1 MRQPILTSAGRWT
14 PSPESRI
21 AALLVAGVFMPPFLQ
36 VLVQALWLGT
46 LWRNRRREM
55 QRGDQHR
62 SDQHLSGQQV
72 SFLSRLSLPA
82 WAQIL
87 LGLWT
92 LLSLLWTT
100 NQSEGWTEIISKIP
114 LFTWPIAF
122 ALADPNST
130 KLRSALLRWT
140 WISSGL
146 VGLICVVDVLL
157 RSQAPAF
164 WFADLVYENL
174 ARISGLHPI
183 YLSVWVLMGMLAY
196 LQDRV
201 VGPEASAP
209 LAPPSS
215 PSPATPPSPRSSPS
229 PCLSWRQGL
238 FHTLYLGGSLVFLTQ
253 LSSRMALLTALLVLT
268 ASVFFLARTGRLRLF
283 HLPLLL
289 LALLLPWAL
298 INGNQVNQSRYQEMV
313 NLQGT
318 YQSDRWGGR
327 ALRIQ
332 KWKYTLHCYLQF
344 PLVGTGAGDFQK
356 ELLDIYRQN
365 DFVPGFDNRFNS
377 HNQYLQTLAT
387 LGPLGLAL
395 LLACLFLPL
404 RWHWEDRYWLGIA
417 TVLLVA
423 ASMLTESLLERQK
436 GIYIVGLLANGYFC
450 FRQRPS
456 KPGTLEPP
464 PPQAL

>member
-1 MRQPILTSAGRWT
+1 MLQRILTSAGRWA
-14 PSPESRI
+14 PSSESRI
-21 AALLVAGVFMPPFLQ
+21 AALLVAGVFMPPILQ

-46 LWRNRRREM
+46 LWWNR
-55 QRGDQHR
+55 RGDQPR
-62 SDQHLSGQQV
+62 DDQQV
-72 SFLSRLSLPA
+72 SLLSRLSLPA

-92 LLSLLWTT
+92 MLSLLWTT

-122 ALADPNST
+122 ALADQKT
-130 KLRSALLRWT
+130 THLRTALLRWT

-146 VGLICVVDVLL
+146 VGLVCVLDVLL

-201 VGPEASAP
+201 VGPEASASSSP
-209 LAPPSS
+209 PSPPSS
-215 PSPATPPSPRSSPS
+215 LSPPSPR
-229 PCLSWRQGL
+229 LTWRQGL
-238 FHTLYLGGSLVFLTQ
+238 FHTLYLGCSLVFLTQ

-268 ASVFFLARTGRLRLF
+268 ASVFFLVRTGRLRPI

-298 INGNQVNQSRYQEMV
+298 INGNKVNQSRYQEMV
-313 NLQGT
+313 NLKGT

-344 PLVGTGAGDFQK
+344 PLLGTGAGDFQK
-356 ELLDIYRQN
+356 ELLDTYRQN
-365 DFVPGFDNRFNS
+365 DFSPGFENRFNS

-404 RWHWEDRYWLGIA
+404 RWHWQDRYWLGIA

-436 GIYIVGLLANGYFC
+436 GIYILGLLANGYFC

-456 KPGTLEPP
+456 KPGPLEPP

>member
-1 MRQPILTSAGRWT
+1 MRQPILTSVGRWA

-21 AALLVAGVFMPPFLQ
+21 AALLVAGVFMPPFFQ

-46 LWRNRRREM
+46 LWWNRR
-55 QRGDQHR
+55 
-62 SDQHLSGQQV
+62 SDLQV

-82 WAQIL
+82 WAQIF

-130 KLRSALLRWT
+130 KLRTALLRWT

-146 VGLICVVDVLL
+146 VGLICVADVLL

-201 VGPEASAP
+201 VGPEASA
-209 LAPPSS
+209 S
-215 PSPATPPSPRSSPS
+215 PSPRLP
-229 PCLSWRQGL
+229 WRHGL
-238 FHTLYLGGSLVFLTQ
+238 FHTLYLGGSLIFLTQ

-283 HLPLLL
+283 HFPLLL

-298 INGNQVNQSRYQEMV
+298 INGNKVNQSRYKEMV
-313 NLQGT
+313 NLKGT

-332 KWKYTLHCYLQF
+332 KWKYTLHCYQQY
-344 PLVGTGAGDFQK
+344 PLLGTGAGDFQK
-356 ELLDIYRQN
+356 ELLDTYRQN
-365 DFVPGFDNRFNS
+365 DFSPGLEHRFNS

-395 LLACLFLPL
+395 LLAFLFLPL
-404 RWHWEDRYWLGIA
+404 RWHWQDRYWLGIA

>member
-1 MRQPILTSAGRWT
+1 MLQRILTSAGRWA

-21 AALLVAGVFMPPFLQ
+21 AALLVAGVFMPPILQ

-46 LWRNRRREM
+46 LWWNR
-55 QRGDQHR
+55 RGDQPR
-62 SDQHLSGQQV
+62 DDQQV
-72 SFLSRLSLPA
+72 SLLSRLSLPA

-92 LLSLLWTT
+92 MLSLLWTT

-122 ALADPNST
+122 ALADQKT
-130 KLRSALLRWT
+130 THLRTALLRWT

-146 VGLICVVDVLL
+146 VGLVCVLDVLL

-201 VGPEASAP
+201 VGPEASASSSP
-209 LAPPSS
+209 PSPPSS
-215 PSPATPPSPRSSPS
+215 LSPPSPR
-229 PCLSWRQGL
+229 LTWRQGL
-238 FHTLYLGGSLVFLTQ
+238 FHTLYLGCSLVFLTQ

-268 ASVFFLARTGRLRLF
+268 ASVFFLARTGRLRPI

-298 INGNQVNQSRYQEMV
+298 INGNKVNQSRYQEMV
-313 NLQGT
+313 NLKGT

-344 PLVGTGAGDFQK
+344 PLLGTGAGDFQK
-356 ELLDIYRQN
+356 ELLDTYRQN
-365 DFVPGFDNRFNS
+365 DFSPGLENRFNS

-404 RWHWEDRYWLGIA
+404 RWHWQDRYWLGIA

-456 KPGTLEPP
+456 KPGPLEPP

>member
-1 MRQPILTSAGRWT
+1 MLQRILTSVGRLA

-36 VLVQALWLGT
+36 VLVQGLWLGYL
-46 LWRNRRREM
+46 LWNR
-55 QRGDQHR
+55 RGDQERGDQERGDMQR
-62 SDQHLSGQQV
+62 SNQQV

-87 LGLWT
+87 LGLLT
-92 LLSLLWTT
+92 MLSLLWTT

-122 ALADPNST
+122 ALTDQKTTN
-130 KLRSALLRWT
+130 LRNALLRWT

-146 VGLICVVDVLL
+146 VGLVCVLDVLF

-183 YLSVWVLMGMLAY
+183 YLSIWVLMGMLAY

-201 VGPEASAP
+201 IGSEASAP
-209 LAPPSS
+209 SS
-215 PSPATPPSPRSSPS
+215 PRLALLQR
-229 PCLSWRQGL
+229 L
-238 FHTLYLGGSLVFLTQ
+238 FHTLYLGCSLVFLTQ

-268 ASVFFLARTGRLRLF
+268 ASVFFLARTGRLRLVY
-283 HLPLLL
+283 LPLLL

-298 INGNQVNQSRYQEMV
+298 INGNKVNQSRYKEMV

-327 ALRIQ
+327 ALRVQ
-332 KWKYTLHCYLQF
+332 KWKYTLHCYLHF
-344 PLVGTGAGDFQK
+344 PLLGTGAGDFQK
-356 ELLDIYRQN
+356 ELLDTYRQN
-365 DFVPGFDNRFNS
+365 DFSPGFDNRFNS

-404 RWHWEDRYWLGIA
+404 RWHWQDRYWLGIA

-450 FRQRPS
+450 LRQRPS
-456 KPGTLEPP
+456 KPGPLEPP

>member
-1 MRQPILTSAGRWT
+1 MRQAILTSAGRWA

-46 LWRNRRREM
+46 LWWNRR
-55 QRGDQHR
+55 
-62 SDQHLSGQQV
+62 SDLQV

-82 WAQIL
+82 WAQIF

-130 KLRSALLRWT
+130 KLRTALLRWT

-146 VGLICVVDVLL
+146 VGLVCVVDVLL

-209 LAPPSS
+209 
-215 PSPATPPSPRSSPS
+215 PSPRSSPS
-229 PCLSWRQGL
+229 PPSPRLSWRQGL
-238 FHTLYLGGSLVFLTQ
+238 FHTLYLGGALVFLTQ

-298 INGNQVNQSRYQEMV
+298 INGNKVNQSRYQEMV

-327 ALRIQ
+327 ALRLQ
-332 KWKYTLHCYLQF
+332 KWKYTLQCYLQY
-344 PLVGTGAGDFQK
+344 PLLGTGAGDFQK
-356 ELLDIYRQN
+356 ELLNIYRQN

-417 TVLLVA
+417 TILLVA

>member
-1 MRQPILTSAGRWT
+1 MRQPILTSVGRWA

-21 AALLVAGVFMPPFLQ
+21 AALLVAGVFMPPFFQ

-46 LWRNRRREM
+46 LWWNRR
-55 QRGDQHR
+55 
-62 SDQHLSGQQV
+62 SDLQV

-82 WAQIL
+82 WAQIF

-130 KLRSALLRWT
+130 KLRTALLRWT

-146 VGLICVVDVLL
+146 VGLVCVVDVLL

-209 LAPPSS
+209 SS
-215 PSPATPPSPRSSPS
+215 PR
-229 PCLSWRQGL
+229 LSWRQAL
-238 FHTLYLGGSLVFLTQ
+238 FHTLYLGGALVFLTQ

-298 INGNQVNQSRYQEMV
+298 INGNKVNQSRYKEMV
-313 NLQGT
+313 NLKGT

-332 KWKYTLHCYLQF
+332 KWKYTLQCYLQF

-356 ELLDIYRQN
+356 ELLNIYRQN

-404 RWHWEDRYWLGIA
+404 RWHWQDRYWLGIA

>member
-1 MRQPILTSAGRWT
+1 MLQRILTSVGRLA

-36 VLVQALWLGT
+36 VLVQGLWLGYL
-46 LWRNRRREM
+46 LWNR
-55 QRGDQHR
+55 RGDQER
-62 SDQHLSGQQV
+62 SNQERSNQQV

-87 LGLWT
+87 LGLLT
-92 LLSLLWTT
+92 MLSLLWTT

-122 ALADPNST
+122 ALTDQKTTN
-130 KLRSALLRWT
+130 LRTALLRWT

-146 VGLICVVDVLL
+146 VGLVCVLDVLF

-183 YLSVWVLMGMLAY
+183 YLSIWVLMGMLAY

-201 VGPEASAP
+201 VGSEASAP
-209 LAPPSS
+209 SS
-215 PSPATPPSPRSSPS
+215 PRLT
-229 PCLSWRQGL
+229 LRQWL
-238 FHTLYLGGSLVFLTQ
+238 FHTLYLGCSLVFLTQ

-268 ASVFFLARTGRLRLF
+268 ASVFFLARTGRLRLVY
-283 HLPLLL
+283 LPLLL

-298 INGNQVNQSRYQEMV
+298 INGNKVNQSRYKEMV

-327 ALRIQ
+327 ALRVQ
-332 KWKYTLHCYLQF
+332 KWKYTLHCYLHF
-344 PLVGTGAGDFQK
+344 PLLGTGAGDFQK
-356 ELLDIYRQN
+356 ELLDTYRQN
-365 DFVPGFDNRFNS
+365 DFSPGFDNRFNS

-395 LLACLFLPL
+395 LLTCLFLPL

-450 FRQRPS
+450 YRQRPS
-456 KPGTLEPP
+456 KPGPLEPP

>member
-1 MRQPILTSAGRWT
+1 MRQPILTSAGRWA

-46 LWRNRRREM
+46 LWWNRRREM
-55 QRGDQHR
+55 QRGNQNR
-62 SDQHLSGQQV
+62 SDQLRSNHQASL
-72 SFLSRLSLPA
+72 LSRLSLPA
-82 WAQIL
+82 WAQIF

-100 NQSEGWTEIISKIP
+100 NQREGWTEIISKIP
-114 LFTWPIAF
+114 WITWPIAF
-122 ALADPNST
+122 ALAAPKIT
-130 KLRSALLRWT
+130 QLRSALLRWT

-146 VGLICVVDVLL
+146 VGLICVADVLL

-201 VGPEASAP
+201 VGTEASA
-209 LAPPSS
+209 SS
-215 PSPATPPSPRSSPS
+215 SPRSSPS
-229 PCLSWRQGL
+229 PRLSWGQGL

-268 ASVFFLARTGRLRLF
+268 ASVFFLARTGRLRIF

-298 INGNQVNQSRYQEMV
+298 INGNKVNQSRYQEMV

-327 ALRIQ
+327 ALRLQ
-332 KWKYTLHCYLQF
+332 KWKYTLHCYLQY
-344 PLVGTGAGDFQK
+344 PLLGTGAGDFQK

-395 LLACLFLPL
+395 LLVFLFLPL
-404 RWHWEDRYWLGIA
+404 RWHWEDRYWLGMA

-456 KPGTLEPP
+456 KPGPLEPP

>member
-1 MRQPILTSAGRWT
+1 MRQPILTSVGRWA

-21 AALLVAGVFMPPFLQ
+21 AALLVAGVFMPPFFQ

-46 LWRNRRREM
+46 LWWNRR
-55 QRGDQHR
+55 
-62 SDQHLSGQQV
+62 SDQQV

-82 WAQIL
+82 WAQIF

-130 KLRSALLRWT
+130 KLRTALLRWT

-146 VGLICVVDVLL
+146 VGLICVADVLL

-209 LAPPSS
+209 SS
-215 PSPATPPSPRSSPS
+215 PR
-229 PCLSWRQGL
+229 LSWRQGL

-283 HLPLLL
+283 HFPLLL

-298 INGNQVNQSRYQEMV
+298 INGNKVNQSRYKEMV
-313 NLQGT
+313 NLKGT

-332 KWKYTLHCYLQF
+332 KWKYTLHCYQQY
-344 PLVGTGAGDFQK
+344 PLLGTGAGDFQK
-356 ELLDIYRQN
+356 ELLDTYRQN
-365 DFVPGFDNRFNS
+365 DFSPGLEHRFNS

-395 LLACLFLPL
+395 LMACLFLPL
-404 RWHWEDRYWLGIA
+404 RSHWEDRYWLGIA

>member
-1 MRQPILTSAGRWT
+1 
-14 PSPESRI
+14 
-21 AALLVAGVFMPPFLQ
+21 
-36 VLVQALWLGT
+36 
-46 LWRNRRREM
+46 
-55 QRGDQHR
+55 
-62 SDQHLSGQQV
+62 
-72 SFLSRLSLPA
+72 
-82 WAQIL
+82 
-87 LGLWT
+87 
-92 LLSLLWTT
+92 
-100 NQSEGWTEIISKIP
+100 
-114 LFTWPIAF
+114 
-122 ALADPNST
+122 
-130 KLRSALLRWT
+130 
-140 WISSGL
+140 
-146 VGLICVVDVLL
+146 
-157 RSQAPAF
+157 
-164 WFADLVYENL
+164 
-174 ARISGLHPI
+174 
-183 YLSVWVLMGMLAY
+183 MGMLAY

-201 VGPEASAP
+201 VGPEASAS
-209 LAPPSS
+209 SS
-215 PSPATPPSPRSSPS
+215 PR
-229 PCLSWRQGL
+229 LSWRQAL

-298 INGNQVNQSRYQEMV
+298 INGNKVNQSRYQEMV

-327 ALRIQ
+327 ALRLQ
-332 KWKYTLHCYLQF
+332 KWKYTLQCYLQY
-344 PLVGTGAGDFQK
+344 PLLGTGAGDFQK
-356 ELLDIYRQN
+356 ELLDTYRQN
-365 DFVPGFDNRFNS
+365 DFSPGLEHRFNS

>member
-1 MRQPILTSAGRWT
+1 MRQPILTSVGRWA
-14 PSPESRI
+14 PSPESQI
-21 AALLVAGVFMPPFLQ
+21 AALLVAGVFMPPFFQ

-46 LWRNRRREM
+46 LWWNRR
-55 QRGDQHR
+55 
-62 SDQHLSGQQV
+62 SDLQV

-82 WAQIL
+82 WAQIF

-130 KLRSALLRWT
+130 KLRTALLRWT

-146 VGLICVVDVLL
+146 VGLVCVVDVLL

-209 LAPPSS
+209 SSPPSPSS
-215 PSPATPPSPRSSPS
+215 PPTPSSPR
-229 PCLSWRQGL
+229 LSWRQGL

-298 INGNQVNQSRYQEMV
+298 INGNKVNQSRYKEMV
-313 NLQGT
+313 NLKGT

-332 KWKYTLHCYLQF
+332 KWKYTLHCYQQY
-344 PLVGTGAGDFQK
+344 PLLGTGAGDFQK
-356 ELLDIYRQN
+356 ELLDTYRQN
-365 DFVPGFDNRFNS
+365 DFSPGLEHRFNS

-404 RWHWEDRYWLGIA
+404 RWHWQDRYWLGIA

>member
-1 MRQPILTSAGRWT
+1 MRQPILTSVGRWA

-21 AALLVAGVFMPPFLQ
+21 AALLVAGVFMPPFFQ

-46 LWRNRRREM
+46 LWWNRRDDQSRDD
-55 QRGDQHR
+55 QPRGD
-62 SDQHLSGQQV
+62 LQV
-72 SFLSRLSLPA
+72 SLLSRLSLPA

-130 KLRSALLRWT
+130 KLRTALLRWT

-146 VGLICVVDVLL
+146 VGLICVADVLL

-209 LAPPSS
+209 SS
-215 PSPATPPSPRSSPS
+215 PPSPR
-229 PCLSWRQGL
+229 LSWRQAL

-298 INGNQVNQSRYQEMV
+298 INGNKVNQSRYQEMV

-344 PLVGTGAGDFQK
+344 PLLGTGAGDFQK
-356 ELLDIYRQN
+356 ELLNIYRQN

-404 RWHWEDRYWLGIA
+404 RWHWQDRYWLGMA

-456 KPGTLEPP
+456 KPGPLEPP
-464 PPQAL
+464 TPQAL

>member
-1 MRQPILTSAGRWT
+1 
-14 PSPESRI
+14 
-21 AALLVAGVFMPPFLQ
+21 MPPFFQ

-46 LWRNRRREM
+46 LWWNRR
-55 QRGDQHR
+55 
-62 SDQHLSGQQV
+62 SDLQV
-72 SFLSRLSLPA
+72 SLLSRLSLPA
-82 WAQIL
+82 WAQIF

-130 KLRSALLRWT
+130 KLRTALLRWT

-146 VGLICVVDVLL
+146 VGLVCVVDVLL

-209 LAPPSS
+209 
-215 PSPATPPSPRSSPS
+215 PSPR
-229 PCLSWRQGL
+229 LSWRQGL

-298 INGNQVNQSRYQEMV
+298 INGNKVNQSRYQEMV

-332 KWKYTLHCYLQF
+332 KWKYTLHCYQQY
-344 PLVGTGAGDFQK
+344 PLLGTGAGDFQK
-356 ELLDIYRQN
+356 ELLDTYRQN
-365 DFVPGFDNRFNS
+365 DFSPGLEHRFNS

-395 LLACLFLPL
+395 LMACLFLPL

-464 PPQAL
+464 PPKAL

>member
-1 MRQPILTSAGRWT
+1 MLQRILTSVGRLA

-36 VLVQALWLGT
+36 VLVQGLWLGYL
-46 LWRNRRREM
+46 LWNR
-55 QRGDQHR
+55 RGDQERGDMQR
-62 SDQHLSGQQV
+62 SNQQV

-87 LGLWT
+87 LGLLT

-122 ALADPNST
+122 ALTDQKTTN
-130 KLRSALLRWT
+130 LRNALLRWT

-146 VGLICVVDVLL
+146 VGLVCVLDVLF

-164 WFADLVYENL
+164 WFADLIYENL

-183 YLSVWVLMGMLAY
+183 YLSIWVLMGMLAY

-201 VGPEASAP
+201 IGSEASAP
-209 LAPPSS
+209 SS
-215 PSPATPPSPRSSPS
+215 PRLT
-229 PCLSWRQGL
+229 LRQWL
-238 FHTLYLGGSLVFLTQ
+238 FHTLYLGCSLVFLTQ

-268 ASVFFLARTGRLRLF
+268 ASVFFLARTGRLRLVY
-283 HLPLLL
+283 LPLLL

-298 INGNQVNQSRYQEMV
+298 INGNKVNQSRYKEMV

-327 ALRIQ
+327 ALRVQ
-332 KWKYTLHCYLQF
+332 KWKYTLHCYLHF
-344 PLVGTGAGDFQK
+344 PLLGTGAGDFQK
-356 ELLDIYRQN
+356 ELLDTYRQN
-365 DFVPGFDNRFNS
+365 DFSPGFENRFNS

-395 LLACLFLPL
+395 LLTCLFLPL

-417 TVLLVA
+417 TVLLVT

-450 FRQRPS
+450 YRQRPS
-456 KPGTLEPP
+456 KPGPLEPP

>member
-1 MRQPILTSAGRWT
+1 M
-14 PSPESRI
+14 
-21 AALLVAGVFMPPFLQ
+21 
-36 VLVQALWLGT
+36 
-46 LWRNRRREM
+46 
-55 QRGDQHR
+55 
-62 SDQHLSGQQV
+62 
-72 SFLSRLSLPA
+72 
-82 WAQIL
+82 
-87 LGLWT
+87 
-92 LLSLLWTT
+92 LSLLWTT

-122 ALADPNST
+122 ALTDQKTTN
-130 KLRSALLRWT
+130 LRNALLRWT

-146 VGLICVVDVLL
+146 VGLVCVLDVLF

-183 YLSVWVLMGMLAY
+183 YLSIWVLMGMLAY

-201 VGPEASAP
+201 VGSEASAP
-209 LAPPSS
+209 SS
-215 PSPATPPSPRSSPS
+215 PRLALVQR
-229 PCLSWRQGL
+229 L
-238 FHTLYLGGSLVFLTQ
+238 FHTLYLGCSLVFLTQ

-268 ASVFFLARTGRLRLF
+268 ASVFFLARTGRLRLVY
-283 HLPLLL
+283 LPLLL

-298 INGNQVNQSRYQEMV
+298 INGNKVNQSRYKEMV

-327 ALRIQ
+327 ALRVQ
-332 KWKYTLHCYLQF
+332 KWKYTLHCYLHF
-344 PLVGTGAGDFQK
+344 PLLGTGAGDFQK
-356 ELLDIYRQN
+356 ELLDTYRQN
-365 DFVPGFDNRFNS
+365 DFSPGFDNRFNS

-395 LLACLFLPL
+395 LLTCLFLPL

-450 FRQRPS
+450 YRQRPS
-456 KPGTLEPP
+456 KPGPLEPP

>member
-1 MRQPILTSAGRWT
+1 M
-14 PSPESRI
+14 
-21 AALLVAGVFMPPFLQ
+21 
-36 VLVQALWLGT
+36 
-46 LWRNRRREM
+46 
-55 QRGDQHR
+55 
-62 SDQHLSGQQV
+62 
-72 SFLSRLSLPA
+72 
-82 WAQIL
+82 
-87 LGLWT
+87 
-92 LLSLLWTT
+92 LSLLWTT

-122 ALADPNST
+122 ALADQKT
-130 KLRSALLRWT
+130 THLRTALLRWT

-146 VGLICVVDVLL
+146 VGLVCVLDVLL

-201 VGPEASAP
+201 VGPEASASSSP
-209 LAPPSS
+209 PSPPSPPSS
-215 PSPATPPSPRSSPS
+215 LSPPSPR
-229 PCLSWRQGL
+229 LSWRQGL
-238 FHTLYLGGSLVFLTQ
+238 FHTLYLGCSLVFLTQ

-268 ASVFFLARTGRLRLF
+268 ASVFFLARTGRLRPI

-298 INGNQVNQSRYQEMV
+298 INGNKVNQSRYQEMV
-313 NLQGT
+313 NLKGT

-344 PLVGTGAGDFQK
+344 PLLGTGAGDFQK
-356 ELLDIYRQN
+356 ELLDTYRQN
-365 DFVPGFDNRFNS
+365 DFSPGLEHRFNS

-404 RWHWEDRYWLGIA
+404 RWHWQDRYWLGIA

-456 KPGTLEPP
+456 KPGPLEPP

>member
-1 MRQPILTSAGRWT
+1 MLQRILTSVGRLA

-36 VLVQALWLGT
+36 VLVQGLWLGYL
-46 LWRNRRREM
+46 LWNR
-55 QRGDQHR
+55 RGDQERGDMQR
-62 SDQHLSGQQV
+62 SNQQV

-87 LGLWT
+87 LGMLT
-92 LLSLLWTT
+92 ILSLLWTT

-122 ALADPNST
+122 ALTDQKTTN
-130 KLRSALLRWT
+130 LRNALLRWT

-146 VGLICVVDVLL
+146 VGLVCVLDVLF

-164 WFADLVYENL
+164 WFADLIYENL

-183 YLSVWVLMGMLAY
+183 YLSIWVLMGMLAY

-201 VGPEASAP
+201 IGSEASAP
-209 LAPPSS
+209 SS
-215 PSPATPPSPRSSPS
+215 PRLT
-229 PCLSWRQGL
+229 LRQWL
-238 FHTLYLGGSLVFLTQ
+238 FHTLYLGCSLVFLTQ

-268 ASVFFLARTGRLRLF
+268 ASVFFLARTGRLRLVY
-283 HLPLLL
+283 LPLLL

-298 INGNQVNQSRYQEMV
+298 INGNKVNQSRYKEMV

-327 ALRIQ
+327 ALRVQ
-332 KWKYTLHCYLQF
+332 KWKYTLHCYLHF
-344 PLVGTGAGDFQK
+344 PLLGTGAGDFQK
-356 ELLDIYRQN
+356 ELLDTYRQN
-365 DFVPGFDNRFNS
+365 DFSPGFDNRFNS

-395 LLACLFLPL
+395 LLTCLFLPL

-450 FRQRPS
+450 YRQRPS

>member
-1 MRQPILTSAGRWT
+1 MLQRILTSVGRLA

-36 VLVQALWLGT
+36 VLVQGLWLGYL
-46 LWRNRRREM
+46 LWNR
-55 QRGDQHR
+55 RGDQERGDMQR
-62 SDQHLSGQQV
+62 SNQQV

-87 LGLWT
+87 LGMLT
-92 LLSLLWTT
+92 MLSLLWTT

-122 ALADPNST
+122 ALTDQKTTN
-130 KLRSALLRWT
+130 LRTALLRWT

-146 VGLICVVDVLL
+146 VGLVCVLDVLF

-183 YLSVWVLMGMLAY
+183 YLSIWVLMGMLAY

-201 VGPEASAP
+201 VGSEASAP
-209 LAPPSS
+209 SS
-215 PSPATPPSPRSSPS
+215 PR
-229 PCLSWRQGL
+229 LDLRQRL
-238 FHTLYLGGSLVFLTQ
+238 FHTLYLGCSLVFLTQ

-268 ASVFFLARTGRLRLF
+268 ASVFFLARTGRLRLVY
-283 HLPLLL
+283 LPLLL

-298 INGNQVNQSRYQEMV
+298 INGNKVNQSRYKEMV

-327 ALRIQ
+327 ALRVQ
-332 KWKYTLHCYLQF
+332 KWKYTLHCYLHF
-344 PLVGTGAGDFQK
+344 PVLGTGAGDFQK
-356 ELLDIYRQN
+356 ELLDTYRQN
-365 DFVPGFDNRFNS
+365 DFSPGLDNRFNS

-395 LLACLFLPL
+395 LLTCLLLPL

-450 FRQRPS
+450 YRQRPS

>member
-1 MRQPILTSAGRWT
+1 MRQPILTSVGRWA

-21 AALLVAGVFMPPFLQ
+21 AALLVAGVFMPPFFQ

-46 LWRNRRREM
+46 LWWNRR
-55 QRGDQHR
+55 
-62 SDQHLSGQQV
+62 SDLQV

-82 WAQIL
+82 WAQIF

-130 KLRSALLRWT
+130 KLRTALLRWT

-146 VGLICVVDVLL
+146 VGLICVADVLL

-209 LAPPSS
+209 
-215 PSPATPPSPRSSPS
+215 PSPR
-229 PCLSWRQGL
+229 LSWRQGL

-268 ASVFFLARTGRLRLF
+268 ASVFFLTRTGRLQIF

-298 INGNQVNQSRYQEMV
+298 INGNKVNQSRYQEMV

-327 ALRIQ
+327 ALRLQ
-332 KWKYTLHCYLQF
+332 KWKYTLQCYLQY
-344 PLVGTGAGDFQK
+344 PLLGTGAGDFQK
-356 ELLDIYRQN
+356 ELLNIYRQN

-404 RWHWEDRYWLGIA
+404 RWHWQDRYWLGIA

>member
-1 MRQPILTSAGRWT
+1 MRQAILTSAGRWA

-62 SDQHLSGQQV
+62 SDQHRSGQQV

-196 LQDRV
+196 LQDWV

-215 PSPATPPSPRSSPS
+215 PSPATPSSPRSSLS
-229 PCLSWRQGL
+229 PRLSWRQGL

-298 INGNQVNQSRYQEMV
+298 INGNKVNQSRYQEMV

>member
-1 MRQPILTSAGRWT
+1 MRQAILTSAGRWA

-46 LWRNRRREM
+46 LWWNRR
-55 QRGDQHR
+55 
-62 SDQHLSGQQV
+62 SDLQV

-82 WAQIL
+82 WAQIF

-130 KLRSALLRWT
+130 KLRTALLRWT

-146 VGLICVVDVLL
+146 VGLVCVVDVLL

-209 LAPPSS
+209 
-215 PSPATPPSPRSSPS
+215 PSPRSSPS
-229 PCLSWRQGL
+229 PPSPRLSWRQGL
-238 FHTLYLGGSLVFLTQ
+238 FHTLYLGGALVFLTQ

-268 ASVFFLARTGRLRLF
+268 ASVFFLARTGRLRFF
-283 HLPLLL
+283 HFPLLL

-298 INGNQVNQSRYQEMV
+298 INGNKVNQSRYQEMV

-327 ALRIQ
+327 ALRLQ
-332 KWKYTLHCYLQF
+332 KWKYTLQCYLQY
-344 PLVGTGAGDFQK
+344 PLLGTGAGDFQK
-356 ELLDIYRQN
+356 ELLNIYRQN

>member
-1 MRQPILTSAGRWT
+1 MRQPILTSVGRWA

-46 LWRNRRREM
+46 LWWNRR
-55 QRGDQHR
+55 
-62 SDQHLSGQQV
+62 SDLQV
-72 SFLSRLSLPA
+72 RFLSRLSLPA
-82 WAQIL
+82 WAQIF

-130 KLRSALLRWT
+130 KLRTALLRWT

-146 VGLICVVDVLL
+146 AGLVCVIDVLL

-201 VGPEASAP
+201 VGPEAS
-209 LAPPSS
+209 
-215 PSPATPPSPRSSPS
+215 TPPSPR
-229 PCLSWRQGL
+229 LSWRQGL

-298 INGNQVNQSRYQEMV
+298 INGNKVNQSRYKEMV
-313 NLQGT
+313 NLKGT

-332 KWKYTLHCYLQF
+332 KWKYTLHCYQQY
-344 PLVGTGAGDFQK
+344 PLLGTGAGDFQK
-356 ELLDIYRQN
+356 ELLDTYRQN
-365 DFVPGFDNRFNS
+365 DFSPGLEHRFNS

>member
-1 MRQPILTSAGRWT
+1 MLQRILTSVGRWA

-36 VLVQALWLGT
+36 VLVQGLWLGYL
-46 LWRNRRREM
+46 LWNR
-55 QRGDQHR
+55 RGDQER
-62 SDQHLSGQQV
+62 SNQERSNQQV

-87 LGLWT
+87 LGLLT
-92 LLSLLWTT
+92 MLSLLWTT

-122 ALADPNST
+122 ALTDQKTTN
-130 KLRSALLRWT
+130 LRTALLRWT

-146 VGLICVVDVLL
+146 VGLVCVLDVLF

-164 WFADLVYENL
+164 WFADLIYENL

-183 YLSVWVLMGMLAY
+183 YLSIWVLMGMLAY

-201 VGPEASAP
+201 IGSEASAP
-209 LAPPSS
+209 SS
-215 PSPATPPSPRSSPS
+215 PRLT
-229 PCLSWRQGL
+229 LRQWL
-238 FHTLYLGGSLVFLTQ
+238 FHTLYLGCSLVFLTQ

-268 ASVFFLARTGRLRLF
+268 ASVFFLARTGRLRLVY
-283 HLPLLL
+283 LPLLL

-298 INGNQVNQSRYQEMV
+298 INGNKVNQSRYKEMV

-327 ALRIQ
+327 ALRVQ
-332 KWKYTLHCYLQF
+332 KWKYTLHCYLHF
-344 PLVGTGAGDFQK
+344 PLLGTGAGDFQK
-356 ELLDIYRQN
+356 ELLDTYRQN
-365 DFVPGFDNRFNS
+365 DFSPGFDNRFNS

-395 LLACLFLPL
+395 LLTCLFLPL

-417 TVLLVA
+417 TVLLVT

-450 FRQRPS
+450 YRQRPS
-456 KPGTLEPP
+456 KPGPLEPP

>member
-1 MRQPILTSAGRWT
+1 MRQAILTSAGRWA

-36 VLVQALWLGT
+36 VLVQALWLVT
-46 LWRNRRREM
+46 LWWNRR
-55 QRGDQHR
+55 
-62 SDQHLSGQQV
+62 SDLQV

-130 KLRSALLRWT
+130 KLRTALLRWT

-146 VGLICVVDVLL
+146 VGLVCVVDVLL

-209 LAPPSS
+209 SSPPS
-215 PSPATPPSPRSSPS
+215 PRSPRSSPS
-229 PCLSWRQGL
+229 PRLSWRQGL

-298 INGNQVNQSRYQEMV
+298 INGNKVNQSRYKEMV
-313 NLQGT
+313 NLKGT

-332 KWKYTLHCYLQF
+332 KWKYTLHCYQQY
-344 PLVGTGAGDFQK
+344 PLLGTGAGDFQK
-356 ELLDIYRQN
+356 ELLDTYRQN
-365 DFVPGFDNRFNS
+365 DFSPGLEHRFNS

>member
-1 MRQPILTSAGRWT
+1 
-14 PSPESRI
+14 
-21 AALLVAGVFMPPFLQ
+21 
-36 VLVQALWLGT
+36 
-46 LWRNRRREM
+46 M
-55 QRGDQHR
+55 QR
-62 SDQHLSGQQV
+62 SNQQV

-87 LGLWT
+87 LGLLT
-92 LLSLLWTT
+92 MLSLLWTT

-122 ALADPNST
+122 ALTDQKTTN
-130 KLRSALLRWT
+130 LRTALLRWT

-146 VGLICVVDVLL
+146 VGLVCVLDVLF

-164 WFADLVYENL
+164 WFADLIYENL

-183 YLSVWVLMGMLAY
+183 YLSIWVLMGMLAY

-201 VGPEASAP
+201 IGSEASAP
-209 LAPPSS
+209 SS
-215 PSPATPPSPRSSPS
+215 PRLT
-229 PCLSWRQGL
+229 LRQWL
-238 FHTLYLGGSLVFLTQ
+238 FHTLYLGCSLVFLTQ

-268 ASVFFLARTGRLRLF
+268 ASVFFLARTGRLRLVY
-283 HLPLLL
+283 LPLLL

-298 INGNQVNQSRYQEMV
+298 INGNKVNQSRYKEMV

-327 ALRIQ
+327 ALRVQ
-332 KWKYTLHCYLQF
+332 KWKYTLHCYLHF
-344 PLVGTGAGDFQK
+344 PLLGTGAGDFQK
-356 ELLDIYRQN
+356 ELLDTYRQN
-365 DFVPGFDNRFNS
+365 DFSPGFDNRFNS

-395 LLACLFLPL
+395 LLTCLFLPL

-450 FRQRPS
+450 YRQRPS
-456 KPGTLEPP
+456 KPGPLEPP

>member
-1 MRQPILTSAGRWT
+1 MRQAILTSAGRWA

-36 VLVQALWLGT
+36 VLVQALWLVT
-46 LWRNRRREM
+46 LWWNRRR
-55 QRGDQHR
+55 D
-62 SDQHLSGQQV
+62 LQV

-130 KLRSALLRWT
+130 KLRTALLRWT

-146 VGLICVVDVLL
+146 VGLVCVVDVLL

-209 LAPPSS
+209 SS
-215 PSPATPPSPRSSPS
+215 PR
-229 PCLSWRQGL
+229 LSWRQGL
-238 FHTLYLGGSLVFLTQ
+238 FHALYLGGALVFLTQ

-298 INGNQVNQSRYQEMV
+298 INGNKVNQSRYQEMV
-313 NLQGT
+313 NLKGT

-327 ALRIQ
+327 ALRLQ
-332 KWKYTLHCYLQF
+332 KWKYTLQCYLQY
-344 PLVGTGAGDFQK
+344 PLLGTGAGDFQK
-356 ELLDIYRQN
+356 ELLNIYRQN

>member
-1 MRQPILTSAGRWT
+1 MRQPILTSVGRWA

-21 AALLVAGVFMPPFLQ
+21 AALLVAGVFMPPFFQ

-46 LWRNRRREM
+46 LWWNRR
-55 QRGDQHR
+55 
-62 SDQHLSGQQV
+62 SDLQV

-82 WAQIL
+82 LAQIF

-130 KLRSALLRWT
+130 KLRTALLRWT

-146 VGLICVVDVLL
+146 VGLICVADVLL

-209 LAPPSS
+209 
-215 PSPATPPSPRSSPS
+215 PSPR
-229 PCLSWRQGL
+229 LSWRQAL

-298 INGNQVNQSRYQEMV
+298 INGNKVNQSRYKEMV
-313 NLQGT
+313 NLKGT

-327 ALRIQ
+327 ALRVQ
-332 KWKYTLHCYLQF
+332 KWKYTLHCYQQY
-344 PLVGTGAGDFQK
+344 PLLGTGAGDFQK
-356 ELLDIYRQN
+356 ELLDTYRQN
-365 DFVPGFDNRFNS
+365 DFSPGLEHRFNS

-404 RWHWEDRYWLGIA
+404 HWHWEDRYWLGIA

>member
-1 MRQPILTSAGRWT
+1 MRQPILTSVGRWA

-21 AALLVAGVFMPPFLQ
+21 TALLVAGVFMPPLFQ

-46 LWRNRRREM
+46 LWWNRR
-55 QRGDQHR
+55 
-62 SDQHLSGQQV
+62 SDLQV

-82 WAQIL
+82 WAQIF

-122 ALADPNST
+122 ALADQKTTN
-130 KLRSALLRWT
+130 LRTALLRWT

-146 VGLICVVDVLL
+146 VGLVCVVDVLL
-157 RSQAPAF
+157 RSKAPAF

-209 LAPPSS
+209 
-215 PSPATPPSPRSSPS
+215 PSPR
-229 PCLSWRQGL
+229 LSWRQGL

-268 ASVFFLARTGRLRLF
+268 ASVFFLTRTGRLQIF

-298 INGNQVNQSRYQEMV
+298 INGNKVNQSRYQEMV

-332 KWKYTLHCYLQF
+332 KWKYTLQCYLQF

-356 ELLDIYRQN
+356 ELLNIYRQN

-417 TVLLVA
+417 TILLVA

>member
-1 MRQPILTSAGRWT
+1 MRQPILTSVGRWA

-21 AALLVAGVFMPPFLQ
+21 AALLVAGVFMPPFFQ

-46 LWRNRRREM
+46 LWWNRR
-55 QRGDQHR
+55 
-62 SDQHLSGQQV
+62 SDLQV

-82 WAQIL
+82 WAQIF

-92 LLSLLWTT
+92 FLSLLWTT

-130 KLRSALLRWT
+130 KLRTALLRWT

-146 VGLICVVDVLL
+146 VGLICVADVLL

-209 LAPPSS
+209 SS
-215 PSPATPPSPRSSPS
+215 PR
-229 PCLSWRQGL
+229 LSWRQAL

-298 INGNQVNQSRYQEMV
+298 INGNKVNQSRYKEMV
-313 NLQGT
+313 NLKGT

-332 KWKYTLHCYLQF
+332 KWKYTLHCYQQY
-344 PLVGTGAGDFQK
+344 PLLGTGAGDFQK
-356 ELLDIYRQN
+356 ELLDTYRQN

-404 RWHWEDRYWLGIA
+404 RWHWQDRYWLGMA

-456 KPGTLEPP
+456 KPGPLEPP

>member
-1 MRQPILTSAGRWT
+1 MRQAILTSPGRWA

-46 LWRNRRREM
+46 LWWNRRREM

-62 SDQHLSGQQV
+62 RDQHLSGQQV

-201 VGPEASAP
+201 VGPKASAP
-209 LAPPSS
+209 PS
-215 PSPATPPSPRSSPS
+215 PPSPRSSPS
-229 PCLSWRQGL
+229 PSSPRSSPSPRLSWRQGL

-298 INGNQVNQSRYQEMV
+298 INGNKVNQSRYQEMV

-332 KWKYTLHCYLQF
+332 KWKYTLQCYLEF
-344 PLVGTGAGDFQK
+344 PLLGTGAGDFQK
-356 ELLDIYRQN
+356 ELLDTYRQN
-365 DFVPGFDNRFNS
+365 DFSPGLEHRFNS

>member
-1 MRQPILTSAGRWT
+1 
-14 PSPESRI
+14 
-21 AALLVAGVFMPPFLQ
+21 
-36 VLVQALWLGT
+36 
-46 LWRNRRREM
+46 
-55 QRGDQHR
+55 
-62 SDQHLSGQQV
+62 
-72 SFLSRLSLPA
+72 
-82 WAQIL
+82 
-87 LGLWT
+87 
-92 LLSLLWTT
+92 
-100 NQSEGWTEIISKIP
+100 
-114 LFTWPIAF
+114 
-122 ALADPNST
+122 
-130 KLRSALLRWT
+130 
-140 WISSGL
+140 
-146 VGLICVVDVLL
+146 
-157 RSQAPAF
+157 
-164 WFADLVYENL
+164 
-174 ARISGLHPI
+174 
-183 YLSVWVLMGMLAY
+183 MGMLAY

-209 LAPPSS
+209 
-215 PSPATPPSPRSSPS
+215 PSPHSPHSPRSSPS
-229 PCLSWRQGL
+229 PRLSWRQAL

-289 LALLLPWAL
+289 LTLLLPWAL
-298 INGNQVNQSRYQEMV
+298 INGNKVNQSRYQEMV

-327 ALRIQ
+327 ALRLQ
-332 KWKYTLHCYLQF
+332 KWKYTLQCYLQY
-344 PLVGTGAGDFQK
+344 PLLGTGAGDFQK
-356 ELLDIYRQN
+356 ELLNIYRQN